1 MKKTFKGFTLV
12 ECLIAMAILAIA
24 GTLMAEIYAVVS
36 QRNNSNQFMNTSLAN
51 QMKYIEQYID
61 AETVPI
67 YYGNTTK
74 TSDSEASTG
83 SSTKYPPHKKTVT
96 TNYNYVKVTK
106 LKSDGVNT
114 EVNSTY
120 SFPVDIYVMY
130 SRDTS
135 NRSSSDASYSQGVA
149 GSNNNWELVDTGRKD
164 ISGNPIMEWQLKSN
178 GVDGREGNDNTNNLR
193 YKYILGHT

>member
-67 YYGNTTK
+67 YYGNTTN
-74 TSDSEASTG
+74 TPDPQAASG
-83 SSTKYPPHKKTVT
+83 SSTKYPPHKNTVS

-106 LKSDGVNT
+106 LKSDGVSAEN
-114 EVNSTY
+114 NSTY
-120 SFPVDIYVMY
+120 SFPADIFVMY
-130 SRDTS
+130 SRD
-135 NRSSSDASYSQGVA
+135 N
-149 GSNNNWELVDTGRKD
+149 
-164 ISGNPIMEWQLKSN
+164 
-178 GVDGREGNDNTNNLR
+178 NDNDSTDSSYGSIASSQSMSGSSEKSGNLR

>member
-24 GTLMAEIYAVVS
+24 STLMAEIYAVVS
-36 QRNNSNQFMNTSLAN
+36 QRNNSNQFMNTSLSN

-67 YYGNTTK
+67 YYGAATK
-74 TSDSEASTG
+74 TSDPEAASGST
-83 SSTKYPPHKKTVT
+83 TKKPPHQKSVS

-106 LKSDGVNT
+106 LKADGVSA

-120 SFPVDIYVMY
+120 SFPADVYVMY
-130 SRDTS
+130 SRDT
-135 NRSSSDASYSQGVA
+135 
-149 GSNNNWELVDTGRKD
+149 
-164 ISGNPIMEWQLKSN
+164 
-178 GVDGREGNDNTNNLR
+178 NDNDSTDSGYGSMASSISMDGTSEKEGNLR
-193 YKYILGHT
+193 YKYILGHTG